1 MNEKSPTA
9 PSPTAA
15 VLIIGNE
22 ILSGRTQDVNL
33 SHIATRL
40 GEIGIAVRDARVIPD
55 VEAVIVATVNELRAG
70 HAHVFTTGGI
80 GPTHDDITADS
91 VAKAFGVPLEI
102 NAEALARM
110 QAHYP
115 AGNLNE
121 ARLRMARIPPGA
133 TLIDNPVSAAP
144 GFTIG
149 NVHVLPGVPRIMQA
163 MLDGLLPRL
172 KGGPPIRSRIVSTSL
187 LEGTI
192 AKDLGAVQDDF
203 PTIDIGSYPYFRA
216 GTFGVSL
223 VLRGID
229 ETALDAAT
237 AAVAAMIER
246 LGGTC
251 VVTDGARQPP
261 EEPGFT
267 KPE

>member
-1 MNEKSPTA
+1 MSETSPSEEA
-9 PSPTAA
+9 PTSSTSPTAA
-15 VLIIGNE
+15 VVIIGNE

-55 VEAVIVATVNELRAG
+55 VESVIVATIDELRAR
-70 HAHVFTTGGI
+70 HDHVFTTGGI
-80 GPTHDDITADS
+80 GPTHDDITADGI
-91 VAKAFGVPLEI
+91 AKAFGVSLEI
-102 NAEALARM
+102 NAEALERM

-115 AGNLNE
+115 AGHLND
-121 ARLRMARIPPGA
+121 ARRRMARIPPGA

-149 NVHVLPGVPRIMQA
+149 NVHVLPGVPGIMRA

-192 AKDLGAVQDDF
+192 AKDLGDVQTEY
-203 PTIDIGSYPYFRA
+203 PAIDIGSYPYFRA
-216 GTFGVSL
+216 GSFGVSL
-223 VLRGID
+223 VLRGTD
-229 ETALDAAT
+229 EAMLEAAT
-237 AAVAAMIER
+237 TAVTAMIER
-246 LGGTC
+246 LGGTSI
-251 VVTDGARQPP
+251 VTDGARQPS
-261 EEPGFT
+261 E
-267 KPE
+267 